1 MLTVEPANV
10 FLLLLDLDVIR
21 NHVCE
26 FCVDASLLKVALQE
40 SLQVLVQVLEWRASI
55 EALSGPVLLGSL
67 GVRKIGL
74 RKVRD
79 LLDLEETILCDRLDQ
94 NGTVSGLLD
103 GHVNARREARLEV
116 TVQGVIFTIGGG
128 DTVLSVLS
136 NAAAGLVSGLVTTLI
151 LHLVVKGSVIKI
163 VLFAQV
169 LKVGNG
175 ESETDPMNACLI
187 RSNNTKKKKILE

>member
-116 TVQGVIFTIGGG
+116 TVQGVIFTIGGS

-151 LHLVVKGSVIKI
+151 LRLIAKGSVIEI

-175 ESETDPMNACLI
+175 ESETDPMTYSSLDQAI
-187 RSNNTKKKKILE
+187 